1 MDENPGPVILFDG
14 VCNLCN
20 GWVQFVI
27 SHDPSARFRFASFQS
42 PAGRRLSL
50 ANGVDPDALKSFF
63 LLSDGTLL
71 ARSDAAIEV
80 VVRFGGFWRL
90 LGILRLVP
98 RPLRD
103 WVYSVVA
110 RNRYRLFGKR
120 EACLMPSPELSGR
133 FLSA

>member
-1 MDENPGPVILFDG
+1 MDENPGQVILFDG

-27 SHDPSARFRFASFQS
+27 SHDPCARFRFASFQS
-42 PAGRRLSL
+42 PAGRQLSL

-63 LLSDGTLL
+63 LLSGRTLL

-103 WVYSVVA
+103 WVYSIVA
-110 RNRYRLFGKR
+110 RNRYRVFGKR
-120 EACLMPSPELSGR
+120 EVCLMPSPELSGR
-133 FLSA
+133 FL